1 MLEIWSLL
9 NLSLGPNIDVWD
21 LEIATSKYPC
31 FGIFLGCISA
41 DLMRTSATNVVEP
54 ANVRGL
60 ALKMENSTNK
70 PGDVNDTINKQL
82 MGRQCIIQQS
92 HK

>member
-21 LEIATSKYPC
+21 LEIATSKYPWFLC
-31 FGIFLGCISA
+31 PVTVGIQYSW

-60 ALKMENSTNK
+60 ALKNTKDGELN
-70 PGDVNDTINKQL
+70 
-82 MGRQCIIQQS
+82 QQTRGCQ
-92 HK
+92 